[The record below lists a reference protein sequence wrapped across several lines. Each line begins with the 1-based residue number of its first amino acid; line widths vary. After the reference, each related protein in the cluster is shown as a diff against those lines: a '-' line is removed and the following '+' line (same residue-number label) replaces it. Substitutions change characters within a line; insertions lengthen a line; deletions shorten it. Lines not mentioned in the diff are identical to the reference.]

1 MRETDPTR
9 PAPEPALEPDAL
21 AEPAAP
27 VVPGIPVDDDDILAD
42 TFVEGDLPP
51 LPVEAL
57 QPPDEFDDMNLEES
71 EPEPR
76 RVTAAD
82 SVELEVDVEL
92 EEPEAA
98 RVLALVNSESS
109 LSMELPVPESDAPKG
124 PSRRTSAAQLRHDLR
139 TPFNQII
146 GYSEMLIEDA
156 EASSNEFVLG
166 NIGRVL
172 TDAQQLLALIDEILD
187 PHAQRPSQERLNR
200 DLLFPLS
207 HLLSHVER
215 LVATAH
221 QRGQDEVTAD
231 IERIQE
237 AVKRLDEIVSSGAVT
252 RALST
257 TRQPLEPT
265 PAVREAP
272 EKRTPVLAHSD
283 TGKILVV
290 DDNESNRN
298 MLSRRLERQ
307 GHRVKLAEDGKRALE
322 MLREEDFDLV
332 LLDVM
337 MPEMDGYQVLEHLH
351 ADDKLRG
358 LPVIMISA
366 LDQLDTVV
374 KSIELGAEDYLPKP
388 FNPVVLRA
396 RIGACLEKK
405 RLRDRERAYIKKL
418 RSEQER
424 SEQLLLNILP
434 RPIAERLKEGQ
445 RTIADVFPDVTVLF
459 ADLVGFTR
467 MSEQLPP
474 AELVAMLNKIFSMFD
489 QLAEKHGL
497 EKIKTIGDEYMAA
510 SGLPMPRPDHAEAM
524 AEMALDMLA
533 VIERF
538 NTKRKSGVRIRI
550 GMNCGPVTAGIIGT
564 KKFAYDLWGDTV
576 NIASRMES
584 HGIANAIQVTEST
597 YKRLRHKYA
606 FQRRG
611 IIHVKGKGALCTY
624 FLVGRRPA
632 KLGGAGDSSPSLAG
646 GGSDTGPLPT
656 ISAATTGPVDDED
669 LSLE

>member
-9 PAPEPALEPDAL
+9 PAPEPALEPDAP
-21 AEPAAP
+21 AEPAP

-42 TFVEGDLPP
+42 TFVEEELPR

-57 QPPDEFDDMNLEES
+57 QPPDEFDDMNLED
-71 EPEPR
+71 PELGPR
-76 RVTAAD
+76 PVTSD
-82 SVELEVDVEL
+82 SVELEVDVDI

-98 RVLALVNSESS
+98 RALALANSESS
-109 LSMELPVPESDAPKG
+109 VSMELPLPESDAPKG

-156 EASSNEFVLG
+156 EAESNDFVLS

-257 TRQPLEPT
+257 TRQPLEPM
-265 PAVREAP
+265 PAVRDAP

-298 MLSRRLERQ
+298 MLSRRLQRQ

-434 RPIAERLKEGQ
+434 RVIAERLKEGQ

-632 KLGGAGDSSPSLAG
+632 KLGGAGDSSPGLVG
-646 GGSDTGPLPT
+646 GMSDTSSFPT
-656 ISAATTGPVDDED
+656 ISATNTGPVDDED